1 MARGLVSL
9 ALSMLTFCFAL
20 TPAHAQAT
28 RDETFDALWTV
39 VGESFLDPQMNGVDW
54 SAVRAEYRPRVAAAR
69 DEAAFAALMN
79 EMLARLRTSH
89 TAYYGPDDPMLAILL
104 DVFSAVPDLAVLRE
118 RFGPDGPQLTGI
130 GVFTRRVDGR
140 TFADLVL
147 SGGAAAR
154 AGLRAGDEIVTV
166 DGAPFDAAT
175 SFAGKQS
182 VSVAYRRA
190 RGGRVRTVT
199 VPVTQGRGLAVLNEA
214 SRASVQSIAR
224 DGRTI
229 AYVRMWSLVGDA
241 PGAILA
247 QMPLAQADALVLD
260 IRGVVGG
267 GGVQLLDQ
275 LDARVGVLCSTP
287 RGGAEGCA
295 PRSFRGRTVL
305 LTDEHS
311 RSGAELLA
319 SGFRRNAFGVIVGAN
334 TAGAVSAGRL
344 YALPNGGAA
353 YVAVTRISVDGA
365 VLEGVGVAPDAPV
378 TQALPYSAGADAQYD
393 AALRVAACLAEGT
406 GAASCAAAAR

>member
-1 MARGLVSL
+1 M
-9 ALSMLTFCFAL
+9 
-20 TPAHAQAT
+20 
-28 RDETFDALWTV
+28 
-39 VGESFLDPQMNGVDW
+39 
-54 SAVRAEYRPRVAAAR
+54 
-69 DEAAFAALMN
+69 
-79 EMLARLRTSH
+79 
-89 TAYYGPDDPMLAILL
+89 
-104 DVFSAVPDLAVLRE
+104 
-118 RFGPDGPQLTGI
+118 
-130 GVFTRRVDGR
+130 
-140 TFADLVL
+140 
-147 SGGAAAR
+147 
-154 AGLRAGDEIVTV
+154 
-166 DGAPFDAAT
+166 
-175 SFAGKQS
+175 
-182 VSVAYRRA
+182 
-190 RGGRVRTVT
+190 T
-199 VPVTQGRGLAVLNEA
+199 VPVTQGRGLAMLNEA

-224 DGRTI
+224 EGRTI
-229 AYVRMWSLVGDA
+229 AYVHMWSLVGDA
-241 PGAILA
+241 PGLILA

-378 TQALPYSAGADAQYD
+378 AQALPYSAGADAQYE
-393 AALRVAACLAEGT
+393 AALRVAVCLAEGT
-406 GAASCAAAAR
+406 AAASCAAAAR